1 VTVWTSL
8 SFVAEGRSS
17 ASWVSCRALVACW
30 AFRGTAAAPWAS
42 RRPPQPPPTARSP
55 GYGLTHAW
63 LGLTHGLVM
72 VNTHPAGLHTACWF
86 RSELLHPH
94 RPREAALA
102 PPCRRFKKPILL
114 RAHLHLCRAA
124 MPVEAVR
131 HAVERLKHRGRR
143 LDASA
148 SSSASRVGGGAL
160 RERTHPATQHVCESR
175 ETERDG
181 ERAAHRL
188 GGVQLATV
196 ARELPSQG
204 GHWQSPFTPCSCT
217 CLPSQGGHL
226 AKPLYPLFMYLPA
239 ARGCLA
245 PRRGTPRPPAA
256 FAPVWC
262 PR

>member
-1 VTVWTSL
+1 
-8 SFVAEGRSS
+8 
-17 ASWVSCRALVACW
+17 
-30 AFRGTAAAPWAS
+30 
-42 RRPPQPPPTARSP
+42 
-55 GYGLTHAW
+55 
-63 LGLTHGLVM
+63 M

-160 RERTHPATQHVCESR
+160 REGTHPATQHVCESR

-217 CLPSQGGHL
+217 CLPSQGGHWQSPFTPCSCTCL
-226 AKPLYPLFMYLPA
+226 PSQGGHWQSPFTPCSCTCLPPAAALLPA
-239 ARGCLA
+239 AA
-245 PRRGTPRPPAA
+245 PRAPPPPSPLCGVRDRAA
-256 FAPVWC
+256 CRVSDGVGSVASPSCALSARV
-262 PR
+262 RNLRAADTTAR